1 MTLLVR
7 NGAAAE
13 VPFLI
18 ATWAIEKPYEI
29 ILAWVWA
36 FRDTDTAKTEARL
49 PVTSPSE
56 YSYTENRLIIDAP
69 PGSIDV

>member
-1 MTLLVR
+1 MLQQKYR
-7 NGAAAE
+7 S
-13 VPFLI
+13 I

-56 YSYTENRLIIDAP
+56 YSYTENRLIIDGP
-69 PGSIDV
+69 PWIYRCLIVD